1 VHVNKC
7 YFPLLRLEKA
17 TVLKLISWKH
27 SFKRLNEEYEI
38 AKKKKQA
45 LDNLFETGRISQ
57 ATRDSFEND
66 INAVI
71 MEIEKQQKDLLA
83 KMQGKTQELESQI
96 KTLETLLANY
106 EIEHVIG
113 EIDEESYQREITL
126 LTTGLETAKHEL
138 EVIKEATNQLCTPV
152 EAPTTEPSLPA
163 EESKAE
169 AVQNEPVESA
179 PVAPAEVEVE
189 VAPSSEEPAITTE
202 EAVPEPPE
210 IESEETTPAEMPQT
224 EEDTPQ
230 VVEETA
236 EVIEDQP
243 QVAEE
248 MPEAIEETP
257 EIIEETPEVTEEM
270 PQVIEDVPQEIEDV
284 AEVVEET
291 PEITE
296 ETPQVIEETPDIMEN
311 QPELTEEVPQAV
323 EDAPEAMEEMP
334 TEAHPHEA
342 PKEAQP
348 EVIVESM
355 PEQEQDIEEAAATA
369 ETDENTENQEEE
381 A

>member
-1 VHVNKC
+1 
-7 YFPLLRLEKA
+7 LRLEKA

-126 LTTGLETAKHEL
+126 LSTGLETAKHEL
-138 EVIKEATNQLCTPV
+138 EVIKEATNQLCTPA

-163 EESKAE
+163 EESTAE
-169 AVQNEPVESA
+169 AVQNEPVESV
-179 PVAPAEVEVE
+179 PVAPAEVAVE
-189 VAPSSEEPAITTE
+189 VAPSPEEPAITTE
-202 EAVPEPPE
+202 ATVPEPPE
-210 IESEETTPAEMPQT
+210 IASEEITPAEVPQA

-248 MPEAIEETP
+248 MSEAIEETA
-257 EIIEETPEVTEEM
+257 EVTEETPEVTEEM
-270 PQVIEDVPQEIEDV
+270 PQVIEDEPQEIEDT
-284 AEVVEET
+284 VE
-291 PEITE
+291 
-296 ETPQVIEETPDIMEN
+296 VIEETP
-311 QPELTEEVPQAV
+311 ELTVEVPEAV
-323 EDAPEAMEEMP
+323 EDAPEAVEEMP
-334 TEAHPHEA
+334 MEVHPQKAPEEAHP
-342 PKEAQP
+342 
-348 EVIVESM
+348 EVIAESI
-355 PEQEQDIEEAAATA
+355 PEQEQAAEETAATA
-369 ETDENTENQEEE
+369 ETDENTENQEE